1 MGTGERGRVT
11 RGLRASPWRSSEA
24 GGGSRR
30 WKQEVASPPV
40 RATRRRPPGKRRRRL
55 APGLW
60 WTGPVAAVGKAQ
72 VGSPSLLFPN
82 LLLFSNLFA
91 SVLI

>member
-1 MGTGERGRVT
+1 MA
-11 RGLRASPWRSSEA
+11 L
-24 GGGSRR
+24 
-30 WKQEVASPPV
+30 PPV
-40 RATRRRPPGKRRRRL
+40 RATRRRPPGKGRRRL